1 VRGLLRG
8 PGHAVWAHTRGGAAP
23 ELLFAETANA
33 LALYVRAGHLTS
45 AEAARGLT
53 FVFSSGITFAPLR
66 ELALPAL
73 EYSLRHRMSAYDA
86 FYLALAEQLGAVLV
100 TADRRLAELATRA
113 ELVA

>member
-1 VRGLLRG
+1 MRGLLRG
-8 PGHAVWAHTRGGAAP
+8 PGHAVWAYTREGAAP

-33 LALYVRAGHLTS
+33 LVLYVRAGHLTS

-73 EYSLRHRMSAYDA
+73 EYSLRHRMSPYDA
-86 FYLALAEQLGAVLV
+86 FYLALAEQLGALLV

>member
-1 VRGLLRG
+1 VRGLLQG
-8 PGHAVWAHTRGGAAP
+8 PGHAVWAHTREGAAP

-33 LALYVRAGHLTS
+33 LVLYVRAGHLTS

-73 EYSLRHRMSAYDA
+73 EYSLRHRMSPYDA
-86 FYLALAEQLGAVLV
+86 FYLALAEQLGALLV